1 MEMSHPLYKEIFEL
15 QSTIFKTQQE
25 ESIIQPKKLIKA
37 HLHLLIM

>member
-15 QSTIFKTQQE
+15 KSLFKTQQE
-25 ESIIQPKKLIKA
+25 ESIIQPKKLIKT